1 MIIKTKTGF
10 VSDDEDN
17 GVIKDG
23 HSVRVPMQF
32 TDSSRIQA
40 IRDACLQRNMSAS
53 SAFVDEHQAYDRRI
67 SNAWRTAGV
76 VAETAM
82 QDEEIVD
89 VSKLT
94 LDQQHDR
101 YVRRISNAWKQP
113 APGPQMQKRQVAND
127 AEAERQR
134 YQARISNAWRS

>member
-1 MIIKTKTGF
+1 MIKFKNGYL
-10 VSDDEDN
+10 VEGDEDEN
-17 GVIKDG
+17 GIVKDG
-23 HSVRVPMQF
+23 HSVRVPLEF
-32 TDSSRIQA
+32 TDSARIQA
-40 IRDACLQRNMSAS
+40 IKDACMQRNKSMS
-53 SAFVDEHQAYDRRI
+53 SAIVDEHQAYDRRI

-82 QDEEIVD
+82 RDEDVD

-101 YVRRISNAWKQP
+101 YDRRISNAWKQP
-113 APGPQMQKRQVAND
+113 SPAPQSRQAVTND

-134 YQARISNAWRS
+134 YQSRIANAWRG